1 MLIRVPVL
9 IVTPGPVRLQGV
21 SGVTFMSALP
31 NPLPSQQKKSVGRA
45 IRPSKLNQ
53 YGRDPGS
60 PSERLRASSDYDTEK
75 GYSPLFHAFLAD
87 LPRLSS
93 GNSCT
98 LLLLTLWAK
107 SAGRGRAK
115 TEKRP
120 EWTLNLSIT
129 DLAQICR
136 CDVRTIEREIKS
148 LEQRG
153 LAEIRRPVRGEIEA
167 RLRYRDWESLAD
179 FKPSNVVEITQTED
193 VTPELTKE
201 DAAQPGNQRVTG
213 RLPLQIAAGASSKPY
228 VVNCGVKR
236 FRCKVEGPI
245 DLGITAMVHQGELL
259 VVCKASDES
268 LKRVSSSHAFNNLGN
283 SPRHPSQSLP
293 TNGGITKPPQ
303 KSVTHPRAAE
313 LAKLFDPILA
323 GSHARLLSDDS
334 SSLLAAC
341 AAAGAC
347 DHNYLVKFAVQ
358 RAERPVKSPLHV
370 KTICADAL
378 ASWKASLLPG
388 AVSPQNSGKKK
399 GFVEDVMGVFARRLA
414 RDGKI

>member
-1 MLIRVPVL
+1 
-9 IVTPGPVRLQGV
+9 
-21 SGVTFMSALP
+21 MSALP

-45 IRPSKLNQ
+45 VRPSKLNQ

-93 GNSCT
+93 GNACT
-98 LLLLTLWAK
+98 LLLLTLWGK

-136 CDVRTIEREIKS
+136 CDERTIEREVKG

-153 LAEIRRPVRGEIEA
+153 LAEIRRPVKGEIEA
-167 RLRYRDWESLAD
+167 RLRYRDWESLVD
-179 FKPSNVVEITQTED
+179 YKPSNVVEITQTEE
-193 VTPELTKE
+193 VTPELTTE

-213 RLPLQIAAGASSKPY
+213 RLPVQIAAGGTSKPFA
-228 VVNCGVKR
+228 VNCGVKR
-236 FRCKVEGPI
+236 FRCKVEGSI
-245 DLGITAMVHQGELL
+245 DLGISAMVHQGELL
-259 VVCKASDES
+259 VVCKASDEA
-268 LKRVSSSHAFNNLGN
+268 LKRIVSSNAFNNLDN
-283 SPRHPSQSLP
+283 SPRHPAQSVP
-293 TNGGITKPPQ
+293 TNGSIPTPP
-303 KSVTHPRAAE
+303 KKGVTHPRAAE

-323 GSHARLLSDDS
+323 ASASRLLSGDS
-334 SSLLAAC
+334 ASLVAAC
-341 AAAGAC
+341 AAVSDC
-347 DHNYLVKFAVQ
+347 DHNYLVKFAIQ

-388 AVSPQNSGKKK
+388 AKLPKAGKP
-399 GFVEDVMGVFARRLA
+399 GFAEGVLADVKRRLA
-414 RDGKI
+414 RDGKV